1 MSVDLPGLLRV
12 VQEAASSAKQTFN
25 QGEFAVH
32 EKAKGDWVS
41 TADAEVEAFLKRELS
56 ELYPQAQFLGEEGGL
71 SSATVPQGLAQDP
84 ASLTWVVDPIDGTA
98 NFVRGIAHF
107 CCVVAL
113 VDANQEPV
121 LGVIVDPCRE
131 ESFWAVKGQ
140 GAWFNGRALGATID
154 RPAMDSLLAVVTP
167 KPTSPIANAL
177 QVWLPGAVRSFGGI
191 RRSGAMALDLAWLA
205 AGRMDAFAG
214 FNLDPWD
221 VLAGSLLVRE
231 AGGLYQDQ
239 ALRTVQNSPTG
250 VRRIAA
256 AAGHQCLDALC
267 ALDGLVSNAAA
278 R

>member
-1 MSVDLPGLLRV
+1 MSVDLPRLLEV
-12 VQEAASSAKQTFN
+12 VQEAASRAERAFKK
-25 QGEFAVH
+25 GEFTVH

-41 TADAEVEAFLKRELS
+41 TVDAEVEAFLKKELS
-56 ELYPQAQFLGEEGGL
+56 ELCPQAQFLGEEGGL
-71 SSATVPQGLAQDP
+71 SSASTSQGSAQDP

-121 LGVIVDPCRE
+121 IGLIVDPCRE

-154 RPAMDSLLAVVTP
+154 RSAMESLLAVVTP

-177 QVWLPGAVRSFGGI
+177 QLWLPGAVRGFGGI

-214 FNLDPWD
+214 FDLDPWD
-221 VLAGSLLVRE
+221 VVAGSLLVRE
-231 AGGLYQDQ
+231 AGGQYQDRT
-239 ALRTVQNSPTG
+239 LRIHQNNSTG

-256 AAGHQCLDALC
+256 AAGQQCLDALC